1 VVERKR
7 RVLQNSSKMSVREVG
22 LEDMKWVQ
30 QAMVSPVVIFVV
42 SDNEAKETGTDH
54 YHHHHHRR
62 RRLRFSYNYHYSH
75 CRSKKSFNARHYR

>member
-1 VVERKR
+1 M
-7 RVLQNSSKMSVREVG
+7 QNSIKMSVREVG

-30 QAMVSPVVIFVV
+30 LARVSPVVIFVV
-42 SDNEAKETGTDH
+42 SDNEDKETGTD
-54 YHHHHHRR
+54 HHHHRR